1 MRMRRFTRW
10 QDGHAVLSDGSAT
23 DGTTGPAI
31 DRLYQ
36 LEEYYFSLLERQQ
49 AIPLEMEALRAA
61 GRTKTVR
68 FRELMAERIM
78 VSTAL
83 ARMDAPVGAEKGCN
97 ENR

>member
-1 MRMRRFTRW
+1 MRRFTRW
-10 QDGHAVLSDGSAT
+10 QDGRAVLADGSAA
-23 DGTTGPAI
+23 DGMAGPAI

-36 LEEYYFSLLERQQ
+36 LEDYYFSLLERQQ

-61 GRTKTVR
+61 GKTRTVR

-78 VSTAL
+78 VSGAL
-83 ARMDAPVGAEKGCN
+83 ARMDAPTGAEKNRN

>member
-1 MRMRRFTRW
+1 MQRFTCW
-10 QDGHAVLSDGSAT
+10 QDGHAALADGAS
-23 DGTTGPAI
+23 GPAI

-36 LEEYYFSLLERQQ
+36 LEEYYFALLERQKS
-49 AIPLEMEALRAA
+49 IPLELEALRAA
-61 GRTKTVR
+61 GKTKTVR

-83 ARMDAPVGAEKGCN
+83 ARMDAPVAAEKGCN